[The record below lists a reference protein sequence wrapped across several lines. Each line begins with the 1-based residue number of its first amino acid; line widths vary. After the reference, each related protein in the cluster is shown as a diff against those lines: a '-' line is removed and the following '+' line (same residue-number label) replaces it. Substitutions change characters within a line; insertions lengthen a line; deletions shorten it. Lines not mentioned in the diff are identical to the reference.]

1 MQVRPAIIISVNHR
15 KVKRSTE
22 TTFYDLECVMKF
34 TKNTLLKDIL
44 NLPCFR
50 QMSGQFVANSTGDWF
65 HGKDSLSLAGLQQQN
80 PTWYWEDV
88 AYGLNRLQEIALSG
102 ERYVYRISES
112 ACLIHLPAENR
123 RYKEYAI
130 LNAGGAYGAV
140 CTMVEALP
148 TAAKLN
154 KLGMDCFCLNY
165 RTATPDSFQ
174 DGLMPKPLEDL
185 ALAWKYIKSNEA
197 ALRLDAENYIVGG
210 FSAGGHLT
218 AMWGAENHGARHF
231 GIPNPR
237 ALLLAYPL
245 IGLENLSGP
254 AAQMLCSGLLGIHSG
269 EEKTAEYTASRQV
282 DSGYPPVYLVQA
294 EDDNTV
300 PKQDAADME
309 MALVKAGIP
318 HRIERVPSGGHG
330 FGLGTATAANGWIS
344 RALDF
349 VEENRYAK

>member
-1 MQVRPAIIISVNHR
+1 M
-15 KVKRSTE
+15 E
-22 TTFYDLECVMKF
+22 F
-34 TKNTLLKDIL
+34 TKSTRLKDIL

-50 QMSGQFVANSTGDWF
+50 QMNGQFIASSTGDWF
-65 HGKDSLSLAGLQQQN
+65 HGKGEVSLAELQQQN

-88 AYGLNRLQEIALSG
+88 AYGLTRLQEIALG
-102 ERYVYRISES
+102 TEQYVYPVSEGT
-112 ACLIHLPAENR
+112 CLIHLPAKNR
-123 RYKEYAI
+123 GYEDYAI

-154 KLGMDCFCLNY
+154 ELGMDCFCLNY
-165 RTATPDSFQ
+165 HTATRDSFAE
-174 DGLMPKPLEDL
+174 GLMPKPLEDL
-185 ALAWKYIKSNEA
+185 AQAWKFIKSRETQF
-197 ALRLDAENYIVGG
+197 RLEAENYIVGG

-231 GIPNPR
+231 GIPDPQ

-254 AAQMLCSGLLGIHSG
+254 AAQLLRSGLLGSHSG
-269 EEKTAEYTASRQV
+269 EDEIAEYTASRQV
-282 DSGYPPVYLVQA
+282 GSGYPPVYLILS
-294 EDDNTV
+294 EDDPTV
-300 PKQDAADME
+300 PKQDALDME
-309 MALVKAGIP
+309 AALTKAEIP
-318 HRIERVPSGGHG
+318 HRIERVSSGGHG

>member
-1 MQVRPAIIISVNHR
+1 MCPAIIISVGR
-15 KVKRSTE
+15 SKFKRAFGAI
-22 TTFYDLECVMKF
+22 FYDLEAAMEF
-34 TKNTLLKDIL
+34 TKNTRLKDIL
-44 NLPCFR
+44 NLPCF
-50 QMSGQFVANSTGDWF
+50 QPMLGQFIASSASDWF
-65 HGKDSLSLAGLQQQN
+65 HGKGELSLAELQQQN

-88 AYGLNRLQEIALSG
+88 AYGLNHLQKIALG
-102 ERYVYRISES
+102 GGRYVYPVGEG

-123 RYKEYAI
+123 RYEAYAI

-148 TAAKLN
+148 AAARLN
-154 KLGMDCFCLNY
+154 ELGMDCFCLNY
-165 RTATPDSFQ
+165 RTATQSSFTE
-174 DGLMPKPLEDL
+174 GLLPKPLEDL
-185 ALAWKYIKSNEA
+185 ALACRYIKGSEA
-197 ALRLDAENYIVGG
+197 AFRLDAENYIVGG
-210 FSAGGHLT
+210 FSAGGHLA

-254 AAQMLCSGLLGIHSG
+254 AAQLLRSGLLGIHSG
-269 EEKTAEYTASRQV
+269 EERIAEYTASRQV
-282 DSGYPPVYLVQA
+282 GSGYPPVYLVRA
-294 EDDNTV
+294 EDDHTV

-309 MALVKAGIP
+309 TALAKAEIP